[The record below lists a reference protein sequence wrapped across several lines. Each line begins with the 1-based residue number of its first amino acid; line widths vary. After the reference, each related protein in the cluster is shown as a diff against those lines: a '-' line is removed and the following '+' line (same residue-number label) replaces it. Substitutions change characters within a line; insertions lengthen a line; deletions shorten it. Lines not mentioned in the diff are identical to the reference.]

1 MTCLLLTSS
10 FLACASARKTSKSL
24 MHSTDHYAIKET
36 SVFKSTT
43 TTKKIMHMSN
53 ALSTDILMLCNRK
66 DATNQTLL
74 RCAKFENIRRS
85 QKISFSKWSSKDW
98 LKRLCMIMLER
109 TCYNMIFAFST
120 LSWVLFKK
128 LLKTLCASLWKV
140 SALLFCIITF
150 VVEFSLTFCSM
161 QTSTWQQFMSN
172 ASSFKIE
179 IWDLWRISWWILMS
193 CFSRQTR
200 KCLSSSIK

>member
-1 MTCLLLTSS
+1 
-10 FLACASARKTSKSL
+10 
-24 MHSTDHYAIKET
+24 MHSTDHYAIKKT

-53 ALSTDILMLCNRK
+53 ALSTDIIMLCNRK

-74 RCAKFENIRRS
+74 RCAKFENIRKS

-98 LKRLCMIMLER
+98 LERLCMIMLER

-128 LLKTLCASLWKV
+128 SLKTLCASLWKV

-150 VVEFSLTFCSM
+150 VIEFSLTFCSM

>member
-10 FLACASARKTSKSL
+10 FLAYASAHKMSKNS
-24 MHSTDHYAIKET
+24 MHSTNHYAIKET

-43 TTKKIMHMSN
+43 TTKKIMHMN
-53 ALSTDILMLCNRK
+53 NVLFTDILMLCNRK
-66 DATNQTLL
+66 NATNQTLL

-85 QKISFSKWSSKDW
+85 QKISFSKWSLKDW
-98 LKRLCMIMLER
+98 LERLCMIMLEW
-109 TCYNMIFAFST
+109 TCYNMIFTFNA
-120 LSWVLFKK
+120 LSWMLFKK
-128 LLKTLCASLWKV
+128 SLKTLWFSLWKV
-140 SALLFCIITF
+140 SALLFCIIIL

-161 QTSTWQQFMSN
+161 QTLTWWQFMSN
-172 ASSFKIE
+172 ASSFKIK

-200 KCLSSSIK
+200 KCLSSSVK